1 MMMLSARSFAVA
13 DYQMSAFLMAVF
25 MKGMNE
31 QETADLTLSMV
42 QSGVVADLSSC
53 GGPLVDKHSTG
64 GVGDKVGVSCC
75 WCCDYCVCN
84 FLTRYF

>member
-1 MMMLSARSFAVA
+1 
-13 DYQMSAFLMAVF
+13 
-25 MKGMNE
+25 MNE

-64 GVGDKVGVSCC
+64 GVGDKVGFLWGVAAVCYV
-75 WCCDYCVCN
+75 CDFCRGNDRSAY
-84 FLTRYF
+84 LLPRW